1 MASQPLFE
9 FFNAREWPPRAVWY
23 ITFAQEMRTDLRK
36 EDRAASSR
44 GQPALA
50 PASRSLMVLPISMN

>member
-36 EDRAASSR
+36 EAWRHPAGVSR
-44 GQPALA
+44 RWPPLA
-50 PASRSLMVLPISMN
+50 DP